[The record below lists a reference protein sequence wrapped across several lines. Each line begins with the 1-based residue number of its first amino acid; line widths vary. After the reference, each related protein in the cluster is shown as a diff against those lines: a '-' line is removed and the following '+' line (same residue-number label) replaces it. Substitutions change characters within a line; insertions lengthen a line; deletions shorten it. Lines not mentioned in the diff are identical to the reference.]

1 MHTTISKTKLPEKK
15 VRYLSTDTNNRQ
27 YIIKMKTVIK
37 FWLKYYRTTKK
48 ITASSI
54 PSLVGTPAKEAINS
68 PEVAKIFDDA
78 VGSSHKKV
86 LMFFTSREA
95 QNALFAV
102 QRVKAFT
109 LSAHPQT
116 ATIATLKFV

>member
-1 MHTTISKTKLPEKK
+1 
-15 VRYLSTDTNNRQ
+15 
-27 YIIKMKTVIK
+27 MKTVIK
-37 FWLKYYRTTKK
+37 FWLKYDRTTKK

-78 VGSSHKKV
+78 VGSSHKKGADV
-86 LMFFTSREA
+86 LTSREA

>member
-1 MHTTISKTKLPEKK
+1 
-15 VRYLSTDTNNRQ
+15 
-27 YIIKMKTVIK
+27 MKTVIK
-37 FWLKYYRTTKK
+37 FWLKYNRTTKK

-86 LMFFTSREA
+86 LMFFDITRSTKCTFRSATGKGVYTFSTSVNGDDCYFEIRLGSEGDIKY
-95 QNALFAV
+95 
-102 QRVKAFT
+102 RT
-109 LSAHPQT
+109 P
-116 ATIATLKFV
+116 

>member
-1 MHTTISKTKLPEKK
+1 
-15 VRYLSTDTNNRQ
+15 
-27 YIIKMKTVIK
+27 MKTVIK
-37 FWLKYYRTTKK
+37 FWLKYDRTTKK

-86 LMFFTSREA
+86 LMFFDITRSTKCTFR
-95 QNALFAV
+95 
-102 QRVKAFT
+102 
-109 LSAHPQT
+109 SAT
-116 ATIATLKFV
+116 GKGVYTFSIR